1 VLAFTDAAIA
11 AIRDLLAQK
20 ALPARRGLRIPL
32 QRRRTGATS
41 PGFEI
46 AVVASGDVTDGVA
59 ERDGAYVYL
68 EPAPVSVFDDQ
79 VLDARLGA
87 AGSALRSNRLSWRRQ
102 RARQGT

>member
-1 VLAFTDAAIA
+1 
-11 AIRDLLAQK
+11 
-20 ALPARRGLRIPL
+20 
-32 QRRRTGATS
+32 
-41 PGFEI
+41 
-46 AVVASGDVTDGVA
+46 VTDGVA

-68 EPAPVSVFDDQ
+68 EPAPVSVFDDK